1 MPVHMFVYWATL
13 SYVRELLHEG
23 AEIYLYQNGF
33 LHAKTIVVDG
43 KLSSV
48 GTANIDVRSFR
59 LNFEVNAFLYD
70 VNTAKEL
77 VDAFEQDILISTQMT
92 KSLYEKRSLV
102 IKFKESVSRL
112 LAPIL

>member
-1 MPVHMFVYWATL
+1 IPNKPDHIFVYWATL
-13 SYVRELLHEG
+13 SHVGELLNEG

-43 KLSSV
+43 ELSSV

-70 VNTAKEL
+70 NKMALSLAESFLLDLFLFTHMIHQCLYIHLLEL
-77 VDAFEQDILISTQMT
+77 YIIE
-92 KSLYEKRSLV
+92 
-102 IKFKESVSRL
+102 
-112 LAPIL
+112 